1 MSGRD
6 GRTERMTGTDERS
19 GDDMWRGSV
28 SDRPELLRLFTIT
41 LMLYINIH
49 TWIYYAITLTVSLP
63 K

>member
-6 GRTERMTGTDERS
+6 GRTESMTGTDERS
-19 GDDMWRGSV
+19 GDDMQRGSV
-28 SDRPELLRLFTIT
+28 SDRPKLLKLFTIT

-49 TWIYYAITLTVSLP
+49 TSIYYTIRLMVSLL

>member
-1 MSGRD
+1 
-6 GRTERMTGTDERS
+6 MTGTDERS